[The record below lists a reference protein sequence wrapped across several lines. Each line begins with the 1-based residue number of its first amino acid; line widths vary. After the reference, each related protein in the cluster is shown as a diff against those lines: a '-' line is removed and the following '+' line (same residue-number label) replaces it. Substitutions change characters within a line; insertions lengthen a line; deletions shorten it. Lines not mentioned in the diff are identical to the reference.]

1 MLMMTTQET
10 HCGQTEARAA
20 EAPGEQYREPVFRAA
35 LTLLRDSAAAEE
47 VTQQC
52 LERLRT
58 EMAGR
63 ALAEPPLLWLYRQAI
78 ELSRER
84 LLGSVL
90 LGRTFD
96 TLFHRLDRLQP
107 GFSRRAFADSQVG
120 LERALASVPCHH
132 RLVLT
137 LYYLGGLRLKE
148 IARVTQCPVGTVKSR
163 LHYGRRA
170 LRRALTPDAAVA
182 LQPA

>member
-1 MLMMTTQET
+1 
-10 HCGQTEARAA
+10 
-20 EAPGEQYREPVFRAA
+20 
-35 LTLLRDSAAAEE
+35 

-52 LERLRT
+52 LQRLRA
-58 EMAGR
+58 ER
-63 ALAEPPLLWLYRQAI
+63 ELVEPPLLWLYRQVI

-107 GFSRRAFADSQVG
+107 GLSHSAFADSQVG

-132 RLVLT
+132 RIVLT